1 MALSALIPAGIS
13 LLGGLFGKKT
23 PKTINGMPAQ
33 SGRPGVGGGGGTDWL
48 GLATTAAGF
57 LSGADDSRQEANRL
71 AEQRRQFD
79 AQMGQGQANQALS
92 ATQMDPLAQQRSRQR
107 MALVEQLLKG
117 ASMPTLEGNRF
128 TGGFQYG
135 PEQFA
140 QIASFFAPGARA
152 AAEGQFA
159 GAANTASGGRY
170 GQPDL
175 AALGYGQP
183 GPGAVAPT
191 PTTPMPGTARLAD
204 RFARRRFDDQG
215 RA

>member
-1 MALSALIPAGIS
+1 MPFPFAAVIPAVAS
-13 LLGGLFGKKT
+13 LLTKKKSSGG
-23 PKTINGMPAQ
+23 
-33 SGRPGVGGGGGTDWL
+33 SGGGGGTDWL
-48 GLATTAAGF
+48 GIANIGAG
-57 LSGADDSRQEANRL
+57 LLGGLGNSRAQGQAL
-71 AEQRRQFD
+71 DEQRRQFD
-79 AQMGQGQANQALS
+79 AQMSQGQANQALS

-140 QIASFFAPGARA
+140 QIASFFAPSARA

>member
-1 MALSALIPAGIS
+1 MAFPFAAVIPVAAS
-13 LLGGLFGKKT
+13 LLTKNKSGG
-23 PKTINGMPAQ
+23 A
-33 SGRPGVGGGGGTDWL
+33 SGGGGTDWL
-48 GLATTAAGF
+48 GIANIGAG
-57 LSGADDSRQEANRL
+57 LLGGLVNSRAQGQAL
-71 AEQRRQFD
+71 DEQRRQFD
-79 AQMGQGQANQALS
+79 AQMGQSQANQALS

-117 ASMPTLEGNRF
+117 ASMPKLEGNRF

-140 QIASFFAPGARA
+140 QIASFFAPSARA

-175 AALGYGQP
+175 AALGYGP
-183 GPGAVAPT
+183 TMPGAVAPT
-191 PTTPMPGTARLAD
+191 PTTLVPGTARLAD